1 MADFEPFFE
10 LKNQYRESC
19 PVLLQS
25 GALYREESTV
35 SAEAEEIETAEA
47 TLPAEQE
54 EAASPRTFL
63 RLAFRNIDPRAVTSV
78 YVDIHIFDKA
88 TNELA
93 VVRDRRYLVP
103 ILGRDAV
110 FGADEEIDVDDAAY
124 SFSVAIK
131 KVQFEGEDVFWN
143 GSASLLYENLP
154 EQAKIA
160 DVMEDEDL
168 RAQYQRDFTEMAEDK
183 EAAAQFAPQ
192 EYKDLWMCACG
203 EVNHKD
209 EEKCAACG
217 AEYGPQHALLEVEA
231 YNKAEAEKAEAAR
244 IAAEKKAAEEKAAAE
259 AAARK
264 AAEEKAAAE
273 EAARKKRLHR
283 KIFLSISI
291 PLAVLIA
298 AFVVVLI
305 VYIIPQ
311 NHYNDA
317 AALLEAGKY
326 DEAIT
331 AFTALDGYS
340 DSAARITEAEYKK
353 ACDLLE
359 NEKFAEA
366 IEAFTALGDYEDSK
380 DRITE
385 AEYRRA
391 VKTFESGAYEDAL
404 NLLEPLKDYKDAAEK
419 IETCHYELG
428 MKALEADNLK
438 SAAAHFKEVNAEQNK
453 KMQAA
458 FCDKGIAFYEKGDEE
473 KALTYFEYVT
483 DKDLLPKIDAA
494 YYAQALKLVEDG
506 EYDKATEIFAKLGEY
521 EDCPTQLLRIH
532 ALKAEQYYNNADY
545 ENAIAEFKAAGDYGD
560 AASRVTEATY
570 RLGAQQ
576 LANGE
581 VRKAY
586 DTLYPIRSYAPAY
599 MLLVSNSQFYIQIYD
614 VGAGPNP
621 LNEN

>member
-143 GSASLLYENLP
+143 GSASLLFENLP

-217 AEYGPQHALLEVEA
+217 AEYGPQHALLEDEEKLKENLEA

-391 VKTFESGAYEDAL
+391 EDAL